1 MPWSGDSAPF
11 GFTSGKPW
19 LPLPTTWN
27 EFTVENQSST
37 SASSLALY
45 RNALLQRAKLFNGKV
60 DFTWDTSKLDQGVLG
75 FSRGEIQV
83 YLNSGEASVKLAA
96 SEVILSSNGAQTCE
110 NGELELM
117 PRRAIW
123 FKR

>member
-1 MPWSGDSAPF
+1 
-11 GFTSGKPW
+11 
-19 LPLPTTWN
+19 
-27 EFTVENQSST
+27 
-37 SASSLALY
+37 
-45 RNALLQRAKLFNGKV
+45 LQRAKLFNGKV

-96 SEVILSSNGAQTCE
+96 SQVILSSSGSQTCE